1 MDVDDGIIPALEQH
15 VCTIYGYSREKLLNV
30 VRSKLFEK
38 NYAKGGK
45 VINMALLP
53 SFNSSFFF
61 QIKRFNYVAKIW
73 RSFLTSWLDADEI
86 SENGWLPDG
95 LAYWLDDAFPREI
108 EEILC
113 DPKYIGKMSN
123 HGAMTMIVTM
133 ILIETFLSL
142 KLSF

>member
-1 MDVDDGIIPALEQH
+1 MDVDDGIIPPLEQY
-15 VCTIYGYSREKLLNV
+15 VCTIYGYSREKLVNV

-38 NYAKGGK
+38 NYTKGGK

-53 SFNSSFFF
+53 PFNSSFLF

-73 RSFLTSWLDADEI
+73 RSFLTSWFDADEI